1 MHARLKLN
9 LKKQKKTKNFYLSK
23 KPKTFLFKTEQ
34 NEINA
39 SSTFFAKT
47 KGFIIRVLICYVR
60 KYKFYGLQ

>member
-9 LKKQKKTKNFYLSK
+9 LKKQKTKNFYLSK

-39 SSTFFAKT
+39 SSTFFAKN
-47 KGFIIRVLICYVR
+47 KGLIIRVLICNVR
-60 KYKFYGLQ
+60 KDTFYVHQ